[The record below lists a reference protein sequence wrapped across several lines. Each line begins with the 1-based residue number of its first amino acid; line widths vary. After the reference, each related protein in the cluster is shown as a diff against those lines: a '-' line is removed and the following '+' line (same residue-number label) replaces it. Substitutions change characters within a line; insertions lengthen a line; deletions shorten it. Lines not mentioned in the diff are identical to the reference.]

1 MAVVDINA
9 LAAAQGIDENDSKK
23 WMGYTSDTGVVYA
36 VKISENIGETM
47 GFIDITEANET
58 TPEKPAS
65 LTMRVVNAVSANG
78 KVKVRYPCG
87 SPTAP
92 IYVEGGTIEVP
103 RKGNSSGL
111 ICSVTGVTGE
121 KRRIV
126 SYQDSGQ
133 DGGDLT

>member
-9 LAAAQGIDENDSKK
+9 LTAAQDIDNNAGKK
-23 WMGYTSDTGVVYA
+23 WMGYTSDIGTIYA
-36 VKISENIGETM
+36 VKIDENIGESM
-47 GFIDITEANET
+47 GFIDITESNET

-87 SPTAP
+87 TPTAP
-92 IYVEGGTIEVP
+92 IYVQGGTIEVP

-121 KRRIV
+121 SRRIV

-133 DGGDLT
+133 DNDDLT